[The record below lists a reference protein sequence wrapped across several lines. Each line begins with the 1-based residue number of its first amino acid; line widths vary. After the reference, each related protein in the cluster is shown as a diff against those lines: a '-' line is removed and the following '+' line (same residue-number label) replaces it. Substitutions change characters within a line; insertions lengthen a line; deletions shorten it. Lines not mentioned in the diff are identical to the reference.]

1 MTRPGF
7 VVLALAVGFVTA
19 ASAQTLTAEQRTA
32 CKADFEKYCQGTTP
46 GGGRIVACLNKQ
58 RAQISDAC
66 RKVVDA
72 QKK

>member
-7 VVLALAVGFVTA
+7 AVFALAVGFVTA

-32 CKADFEKYCQGTTP
+32 CKADFEKYCQGTAP

>member
-1 MTRPGF
+1 MTRSGF

-32 CKADFEKYCQGTTP
+32 CKADFEKYCQGTAP

>member
-1 MTRPGF
+1 MTRSGF

-19 ASAQTLTAEQRTA
+19 ASAHPLTAEQRTA
-32 CKADFEKYCQGTTP
+32 CKADFEKYCQGTAP

>member
-7 VVLALAVGFVTA
+7 VVLALAFGFVTA
-19 ASAQTLTAEQRTA
+19 ASAQPLTAEQRTA
-32 CKADFEKYCQGTTP
+32 CKADFEKYCQGTAP

-58 RAQISDAC
+58 RAQISAAC

>member
-7 VVLALAVGFVTA
+7 AVLALAVGFVTA

-32 CKADFEKYCQGTTP
+32 CKADFEKYCQGIAP

-58 RAQISDAC
+58 RAQISGAC

>member
-1 MTRPGF
+1 MTRPSF
-7 VVLALAVGFVTA
+7 AVLALAVGFVTA

-58 RAQISDAC
+58 RAQISGAC

>member
-1 MTRPGF
+1 MIRPGF
-7 VVLALAVGFVTA
+7 VVLALGFGFVTA
-19 ASAQTLTAEQRTA
+19 ASAQTLTTEQRTA
-32 CKADFEKYCQGTTP
+32 CKADFEKYCQGTAP

>member
-1 MTRPGF
+1 M
-7 VVLALAVGFVTA
+7 
-19 ASAQTLTAEQRTA
+19 TAEQRTA
-32 CKADFEKYCQGTTP
+32 CKADFEKYCQGTAP